1 MTEIETG
8 TRTRDVREPQPGYEP
23 ARWNRNADGDEA
35 EKTSAPASVPPTPP
49 PEARRLWTYPAPPPT
64 SGFGSSARS
73 SPGRAYAAQYH
84 ARGGEGCAAG
94 SPGKGKAAGM
104 LTADFLDSLG
114 SRLSSV
120 RELLSA
126 APAGEAPRDAE
137 AEAEARRGP

>member
-1 MTEIETG
+1 MES
-8 TRTRDVREPQPGYEP
+8 
-23 ARWNRNADGDEA
+23 NADEDEA

-49 PEARRLWTYPAPPPT
+49 PEARRSWTHPAPPPT

-73 SPGRAYAAQYH
+73 SPGRARGAIPRAG
-84 ARGGEGCAAG
+84 RGGVCGGVAG
-94 SPGKGKAAGM
+94 EGKAAGM
-104 LTADFLDSLG
+104 LTADFWTRSG
-114 SRLSSV
+114 RGSSV